1 MSTVEVRISN
11 EEHQRSVVSGYNAGE
26 PGLSPYPVIST

>member
-11 EEHQRSVVSGYNAGE
+11 EELKRSVVPDYDAGE

>member
-11 EEHQRSVVSGYNAGE
+11 EEHQRSVVSDYDTGE
-26 PGLSPYPVIST
+26 PELSPYPVIST